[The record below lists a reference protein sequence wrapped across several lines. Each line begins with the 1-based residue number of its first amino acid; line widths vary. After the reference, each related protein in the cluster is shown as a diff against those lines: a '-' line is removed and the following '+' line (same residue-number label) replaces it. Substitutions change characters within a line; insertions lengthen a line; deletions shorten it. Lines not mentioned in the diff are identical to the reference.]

1 MYIEWT
7 KTVEADWYSLQHTSP
22 NGLVTEIYNG
32 TDNFFTFDGLE
43 EGQNRFRANLGF
55 TNGKYSDLSN
65 SSYVN
70 LIVSPTDESN
80 NVNFIP
86 TIGVLA
92 VIGLAVI
99 ILNRHGDDDE

>member
-1 MYIEWT
+1 M
-7 KTVEADWYSLQHTSP
+7 SC
-22 NGLVTEIYNG
+22 
-32 TDNFFTFDGLE
+32 
-43 EGQNRFRANLGF
+43 F

-70 LIVSPTDESN
+70 LIASPTDESN
-80 NVNFIP
+80 DVNFVP

-99 ILNRHGDDDE
+99 ILNRRGDDDE